1 MSEQTNLEALLSV
14 LHEEEL
20 IRIKRRFEKAQNQR
34 MEALIAAELKE
45 RKRKE
50 ERK

>member
-1 MSEQTNLEALLSV
+1 MSDSTNLEALLSV

-20 IRIKRRFEKAQNQR
+20 IRIRRRFQKIKNER
-34 MEALIAAELKE
+34 MEALINFELKE

-50 ERK
+50 EHK